1 MQTNYL
7 MLNIESIN
15 KCFRAFGEKTLK
27 YRWLNIILFLL
38 ILGGSFSGLRLLQT
52 DVDMDNWFLE
62 DDELLV
68 TKERFEEIFGSDQY
82 CAVLVQADDVFTA
95 DALAKIREMS
105 NELLD
110 RVPYADDVISLTDF
124 EFSRGTE
131 DGLEIGELIPEEIP
145 EDPQELDRI
154 RQQALAK
161 PLMKN
166 RIFSD
171 DSRLAWVML
180 RMKPIPDDWRDHYAE
195 NPEVIVGR
203 MVNEIAGQEKYR
215 SLNPLT
221 SGLPVINVDKQNFL
235 SGEIVRLFGLCLLF
249 TVLILGFSLRSFRG
263 VVFPLLSALSGIVI
277 VLGLQG
283 YFGVVFDPSMIFMP
297 VFLGLAVSVGYA
309 IHLFNH
315 FKRSFF
321 STGNR
326 RDAVL
331 YAVEET
337 GWPLLFSALTTMVAL
352 ISFLFIPLHPIRFV
366 GMTSAALVGVTYV
379 LAIVLLPT
387 LLSFGKDRQPMVV
400 ESGKNDGVLGR
411 LMVWLGDYVFA
422 RPALTMSVFG
432 ILVVICT
439 AGISRFEVSFDVLRT
454 FGLKVPYVNRIYEVG
469 QSKVGSLYSYDAAIE
484 FENPGDVLE
493 PENLR
498 KIDSIVDEV
507 KTFPLTKK
515 VTSIVDIIK
524 DMNQSL
530 NAGLPEFHR
539 IPDSREMVAQLLLL
553 YENAGGVEAEKW
565 ADYDYQRVRLMVE
578 LGDYNSGEAMRELQV
593 IQDRGKEL
601 FPSAKVLLVGAVS
614 QFTVM
619 QDYMTWGQITSFFL
633 AMGAIAMLMSLV
645 FGSMKTGLIAM
656 IPNVSPALVVGGVMG
671 YANIPLDMMT
681 VTIMPMLLGLAVDDT
696 IHFINHAQLEFVRT
710 GSYRESCR
718 RVFTAVGSALFLTS
732 LVLILGFSAYL
743 VSVTNVFFNM
753 GVLIGSGILTALV
766 VDYFVTPILLAWFK
780 PFGSE
785 TVSDKQK
792 VAESCRE
799 KEPESVL

>member
-1 MQTNYL
+1 

-15 KCFRAFGEKTLK
+15 KRFQSFGELVLRF
-27 YRWLNIILFLL
+27 RWLNIVLFLV
-38 ILGGSFSGLRLLQT
+38 ILGGSFAGLRQLQT

-82 CAVLVQADDVFTA
+82 CAVLVRADDVFAA
-95 DALAKIREMS
+95 DVLAKIREMS
-105 NELLD
+105 KELLD

-131 DGLEIGELIPEEIP
+131 EGLEIGELIPEEIP
-145 EDPQELDRI
+145 EDPEALDRI
-154 RQQALAK
+154 RRQALAK

-171 DSRLAWVML
+171 DSRQTWVML
-180 RMKPIPDDWRDHYAE
+180 RMKPIPDDWKDHYAE
-195 NPEVIVGR
+195 NPEVVVGR
-203 MVNEIAGQEKYR
+203 TVNEIAGQEKYR

-221 SGLPVINVDKQNFL
+221 SGLPVINVDKQDFL
-235 SGEIVRLFGLCLLF
+235 NGEIVRLFGLSLLF
-249 TVLILGFSLRSFRG
+249 TVLILGFSLRSVRG
-263 VVFPLLSALSGIVI
+263 VVFPLVSALSGIVI
-277 VLGLQG
+277 VLGVQG
-283 YFGVVFDPSMIFMP
+283 HLGVVFDPSMIFMP

-315 FKRSFF
+315 FRRSFF
-321 STGNR
+321 RTGNR

-366 GMTSAALVGVTYV
+366 GMTSAALIGVTYV
-379 LAIVLLPT
+379 LTVVLLPA
-387 LLSFGKDRQPMVV
+387 LLSFGKDRQPVV
-400 ESGKNDGVLGR
+400 GESGKRGAIIER
-411 LMVWLGDYVFA
+411 LMVWLGDHVFA
-422 RPALTMSVFG
+422 RPVLTMSVFG
-432 ILVVICT
+432 ILVAICA
-439 AGISRFEVSFDVLRT
+439 AGIARFEVSFDVRRT
-454 FGLKVPYVNRIYEVG
+454 FGLKVPYVNRVYEVG

-498 KIDSIVDEV
+498 KIDKLVGEV
-507 KTFPLTKK
+507 KSFPLTKK
-515 VTSIVDIIK
+515 VASIVDIIK

-593 IQDRGKEL
+593 IQERGEEM
-601 FPSAKVLLVGAVS
+601 FPGAKVLLVGAVS

-633 AMGAIAMLMSLV
+633 AMGAIAVLMSLV
-645 FGSMKTGLIAM
+645 FGSLKTGLIAM
-656 IPNVSPALVVGGVMG
+656 IPNVSPALAVGGIMG
-671 YANIPLDMMT
+671 YAGIPLDMMT

-696 IHFINHAQLEFVRT
+696 IHFINHGQLEFSRT
-710 GSYRESCR
+710 GSYRESIR
-718 RVFTAVGSALFLTS
+718 RVFIAVGSALFLTS

-743 VSVTNVFFNM
+743 GAVAKVFFNM
-753 GVLIGSGILTALV
+753 GMLIAVGILTALV

-780 PFGSE
+780 PFGDE
-785 TVSDKQK
+785 AVSGKRN
-792 VAESCRE
+792 ARE
-799 KEPESVL
+799 NP

>member
-1 MQTNYL
+1 

-15 KCFRAFGEKTLK
+15 KRFRAFGEWILK
-27 YRWLNIILFLL
+27 YRWLNIVLFLV
-38 ILGGSFSGLRLLQT
+38 ILGGSFSGLRQLQT

-82 CAVLVQADDVFTA
+82 CAVLVQADDVFA
-95 DALAKIREMS
+95 PEVLARIREMGR
-105 NELLD
+105 ELLD

-131 DGLEIGELIPEEIP
+131 EGLEIGELIPEEIP
-145 EDPQELDRI
+145 EDPEALDWI

-171 DSRLAWVML
+171 DSRQTWVVL

-203 MVNEIAGQEKYR
+203 TVNEIAGQEKYR

-221 SGLPVINVDKQNFL
+221 SGLPVINVDKQDFL
-235 SGEIVRLFGLCLLF
+235 NGEIVRLFGLSLLF
-249 TVLILGFSLRSFRG
+249 TVLILGFSLRSVRG
-263 VVFPLLSALSGIVI
+263 VVFPLVSALSGIVI
-277 VLGLQG
+277 VLGVQG
-283 YFGVVFDPSMIFMP
+283 HLGVIFDPSMIFMP

-315 FKRSFF
+315 FRRSFF
-321 STGNR
+321 RTGNR

-366 GMTSAALVGVTYV
+366 GMTSAVLVGVTYV
-379 LAIVLLPT
+379 LAVVLLPA
-387 LLSFGKDRQPMVV
+387 LLSFGKDRQPVV
-400 ESGKNDGVLGR
+400 GESGKRGAILER
-411 LMVWLGDYVFA
+411 LMVWLGDHVFA
-422 RPALTMSVFG
+422 RPVLTMSIFG
-432 ILVVICT
+432 ILVAICA
-439 AGISRFEVSFDVLRT
+439 AGISRFEVSFDVRRT
-454 FGLKVPYVNRIYEVG
+454 FGLKVPYVNRVYEVG

-498 KIDSIVDEV
+498 KIDKLVGEV
-507 KTFPLTKK
+507 KSFPLTKK
-515 VTSIVDIIK
+515 VASIVDIIK

-593 IQDRGKEL
+593 IQERGEEL
-601 FPSAKVLLVGAVS
+601 FPGAKVLLVGAVS

-633 AMGAIAMLMSLV
+633 AMGAIAVLMSLV
-645 FGSMKTGLIAM
+645 FGSLKTGLIAM
-656 IPNVSPALVVGGVMG
+656 IPNVSPALAVGGIMG
-671 YANIPLDMMT
+671 YAGIPLDMMT

-710 GSYRESCR
+710 GNYRESTR

-743 VSVTNVFFNM
+743 GAVAKVFFNM
-753 GVLIGSGILTALV
+753 GMLIGTGILTALV
-766 VDYFVTPILLAWFK
+766 VDYFVTPILLARFK
-780 PFGSE
+780 PFGDE
-785 TVSDKQK
+785 VVSGKRN
-792 VAESCRE
+792 ARE
-799 KEPESVL
+799 NP

>member
-1 MQTNYL
+1 
-7 MLNIESIN
+7 MLNIEKIN
-15 KCFRAFGEKTLK
+15 GRFRSFGGWVLK
-27 YRWLNIILFLL
+27 YRWLNIVLFLL
-38 ILGGSFSGLRLLQT
+38 ILAGSFSGLRQLQT

-68 TKERFEEIFGSDQY
+68 TKERFEDIFGSDQY
-82 CAVLVQADDVFTA
+82 CAVLVQADNVFAPDV
-95 DALAKIREMS
+95 LAKIREMGK
-105 NELLD
+105 ELLD
-110 RVPYADDVISLTDF
+110 RVPYADDVVSLTDF

-131 DGLEIGELIPEEIP
+131 EGLEISELIPEEIP
-145 EDPQELDRI
+145 EDPEALDRI
-154 RQQALAK
+154 RQQALVK

-171 DSRLAWVML
+171 DSRQTWIML
-180 RMKPIPDDWRDHYAE
+180 RMKPVPDDWRDHYAE
-195 NPEVIVGR
+195 NPEIIIGR
-203 MVNEIAGQEKYR
+203 TVNEIAGQEKYR
-215 SLNPLT
+215 FLNPLT
-221 SGLPVINVDKQNFL
+221 SGLPVINVDKQDFL

-249 TVLILGFSLRSFRG
+249 TVLILGFALRSVRG
-263 VVFPLLSALSGIVI
+263 VVFPLLSALSSIVI
-277 VLGLQG
+277 VLGVQG
-283 YFGVVFDPSMIFMP
+283 HLGVVFDPSMIFMP

-315 FKRSFF
+315 FRRSFF
-321 STGNR
+321 RTGKR

-331 YAVEET
+331 FALEET

-366 GMTSAALVGVTYV
+366 GLTSAALVGVTYV
-379 LAIVLLPT
+379 LAVILLPA
-387 LLSFGKDRQPMVV
+387 LLSFGKDCQPGVID
-400 ESGKNDGVLGR
+400 SKRKDGLLGR
-411 LMVWLGDYVFA
+411 LMVWLGDRVLA
-422 RPALTMSVFG
+422 RPVLTMGVFG
-432 ILVVICT
+432 IVVAAC
-439 AGISRFEVSFDVLRT
+439 AVGIARFEVSFDVLRT
-454 FGLKVPYVNRIYEVG
+454 FGLKVPYVNRVYEVG

-493 PENLR
+493 PENL
-498 KIDSIVDEV
+498 KKLDKLVGEV
-507 KTFPLTKK
+507 KSFPLTKK

-593 IQDRGKEL
+593 IQERGEEL
-601 FPSAKVLLVGAVS
+601 FPGAKVLLVGAVS

-619 QDYMTWGQITSFFL
+619 QDYMTWGQISSFFL
-633 AMGAIAMLMSLV
+633 AMGAIALLMSLV
-645 FGSMKTGLIAM
+645 FGSLKTGLIAM

-696 IHFINHAQLEFVRT
+696 IHFINHAQLEFSRT
-710 GSYRESCR
+710 GSYRKSTS

-753 GVLIGSGILTALV
+753 GLLIGIGILTALV

-780 PFGSE
+780 PFGDE
-785 TVSDKQK
+785 AVSGKRN
-792 VAESCRE
+792 A
-799 KEPESVL
+799 PGNP